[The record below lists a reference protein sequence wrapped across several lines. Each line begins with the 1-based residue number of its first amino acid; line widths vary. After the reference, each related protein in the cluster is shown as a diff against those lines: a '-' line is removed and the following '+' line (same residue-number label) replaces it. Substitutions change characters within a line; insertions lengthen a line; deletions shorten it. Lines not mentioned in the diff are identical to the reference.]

1 MNWVKAEMALCTNRE
16 GRQGALPTVLAGA
29 DVFVGFSS
37 GGALSGEAIAGM
49 ARDAIVLALAL
60 PEPEIRPEL
69 AKRNG
74 AAIVAT
80 GRADLP
86 NGVNTAM
93 VVPGVFRG
101 LLDVAA
107 RGVNDEMKIAAAEA
121 LAGCRDLHFIV
132 QDRKS
137 TRLNSSHLVISYAV
151 FCLKKKK
158 KKKTK

>member
-1 MNWVKAEMALCTNRE
+1 
-16 GRQGALPTVLAGA
+16 P
-29 DVFVGFSS
+29 
-37 GGALSGEAIAGM
+37 
-49 ARDAIVLALAL
+49 
-60 PEPEIRPEL
+60 

-107 RGVNDEMKIAAAEA
+107 RGVSDEMKIAAAEA
-121 LAGCRDLHFIV
+121 LAGCLPEGELRP
-132 QDRKS
+132 DRILPSLMDFRVAPSIAAAVAKAAIKTGRARKQVDPEQIRERTLRYVYEGRVPVPTARRGRS
-137 TRLNSSHLVISYAV
+137 AAAATEALVVHAS
-151 FCLKKKK
+151 
-158 KKKTK
+158 